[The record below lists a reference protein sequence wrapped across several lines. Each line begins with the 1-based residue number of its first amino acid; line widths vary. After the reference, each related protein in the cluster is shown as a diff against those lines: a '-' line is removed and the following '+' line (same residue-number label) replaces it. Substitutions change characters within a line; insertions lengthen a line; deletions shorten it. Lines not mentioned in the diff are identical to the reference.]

1 MAQMD
6 TASGG
11 GDKGKTK
18 KLSTRVDLTPM
29 VDLAF
34 LLITFFMLTTT
45 MNKPQAMQI
54 NMPVEREDGDPPE
67 IPAAKVMTLILGA
80 NNTIW
85 YYEGLGSPEIKNT
98 TYQDIR
104 QIILDKKKSVEA
116 SVLPTDKIKSVVII
130 IKPTDDANYKN
141 VIDMLDEMAIDKVGT
156 YTMVP
161 VTPQDYLISLK
172 MRVHQNLQ

>member
-1 MAQMD
+1 
-6 TASGG
+6 
-11 GDKGKTK
+11 
-18 KLSTRVDLTPM
+18 
-29 VDLAF
+29 
-34 LLITFFMLTTT
+34 
-45 MNKPQAMQI
+45 
-54 NMPVEREDGDPPE
+54 
-67 IPAAKVMTLILGA
+67 LILGA

-161 VTPQDYLISLK
+161 VTPQELGLLDKFKNAGAPEPAI
-172 MRVHQNLQ
+172 N